1 VNLETLTLEL
11 LNGIKATTWQEFI
24 AVFFGIISVL
34 YSRKENILVYPT
46 GIIST
51 ILYTWF
57 CFGWWSLYAEGSLNF
72 YYTIMSIYGWWAWA
86 KHKDGNI
93 LPMSYNNKRDWMVC
107 SVFFVVSWAVLYVV
121 LVKYTKSTVPFGD
134 SFASATAYTGMWQ
147 MARKKV
153 ENWLWWILTD
163 VVSIPLYFYKGAV
176 FTSFQYVVFTVL
188 AVMGWIEWKK
198 KMAAMEHPPAS
209 IKHNLITRD

>member
-1 VNLETLTLEL
+1 MNLETLTIEF

-34 YSRKENILVYPT
+34 YSRKENILVYPS

-51 ILYTWF
+51 IFYTWF
-57 CFGWWSLYAEGSLNF
+57 CFSWWNLYAEGSLNF
-72 YYTIMSIYGWWAWA
+72 YYTIMSIYGWFAWA

-93 LPMSYNNKRDWMVC
+93 LPMTYNNKKDWIIC
-107 SVFFVVSWAVLYVV
+107 SVFFVVSWAVLYII

-153 ENWLWWILTD
+153 ENWLWWVLTD

-176 FTSFQYVVFTVL
+176 FTSFQYFVFTIL

-198 KMAAMEHPPAS
+198 KLAGSLQPKE
-209 IKHNLITRD
+209 D